1 MRRPGHLPDQDQV
14 SEQLLDVLQELVTE
28 LHPDAPPRVSLD
40 SALDRELGLDSMA
53 RMELLGRLEKRLAL
67 SLPEQI
73 MAEAETPRDLLLALH
88 SATHESDFRP
98 SAQIVSA
105 PPPSEHDHPQS
116 AHTLPDVLAWHAQ
129 HHPDRVQVRFY
140 ADEGE
145 GEIITYGHL
154 WDGAQAVAAGL
165 QWQGLPPGS
174 AVAIM
179 LPTGRDYLESFFGIL
194 LAGGVPVPLYPPVRR
209 TQLEN
214 HLRRQQTILANCA
227 ALSLITLKEALPF
240 ARMLKGKLGTLKTLV
255 TVEELRSQGKE
266 FVRPAIQPDDTAFLQ
281 YTSGSTGQ
289 PKGVVLSHVNL
300 LANIRALGQ
309 AVEVGGEDVII
320 SWLPLYHDMGL
331 IGTWLAG
338 LYFATPVVLMSPL
351 DFLSRPKRWLWA
363 IHRHRG
369 TLSAAP
375 NFAYEICLSKLADQD
390 LQGLDLSS
398 WRGAFNGAEPVS
410 ATTIER
416 FCERFSTYGFRR
428 EAMAPVYGLAECTV
442 GLAFPPLGRAPLVD
456 RVSRKALTETGKA
469 LPAAPDDAQALRLV
483 ACGRPLKNH
492 EIRIVDAAGRELP
505 ERREGRV
512 QFRGPS
518 SCGGYYNNP
527 EETRRLFDG
536 DWLNTGDLGYLAGG
550 DLYLTGRSKDLIIVA
565 GRNIHPQEL
574 EAAIGALSGV
584 RKGNVVV
591 FGCPDPRSGSERL
604 VVVAET
610 HVLDAR
616 QKERLHADIASLAVD
631 LLERPPDQILLVP
644 PHSVLKTSSG
654 KIRRAACRELF
665 ERGLMGKGESLWR
678 QTVRLALSAVQARGR
693 EFARTAK
700 ETLYAGYVWGL
711 YVLAAAAGSL
721 IILLVPRHAW
731 NWRALHAV
739 ARATLRLSGL
749 PVSISGLEHI
759 PRRQPCILVS
769 NHASYLD
776 AYLLAAL
783 LPLKISFV
791 AKTELL
797 QRPLIGRLL
806 RRIGTQFV
814 ERFEP
819 GQGAEDARRIG
830 TLAQSGHNLLFFAEG
845 TFTRLPGLRPFRLG
859 AFIIAAQSRQ
869 PLLPIAINGTR
880 SVLRDGS
887 WFPRRHPIH
896 IQIGAPLMAEN
907 HQPVSPDNPW
917 AQALQLRSAARRF
930 ILRHCG
936 ETDLQGAQRSEPAS
950 GDVLGR

>member
-1 MRRPGHLPDQDQV
+1 MRQANDFPDQVQV
-14 SEQLLDVLQELVTE
+14 GEQLLGVVQELVTE
-28 LHPDAPPRVSLD
+28 LHPDVPPRVSLD

-53 RMELLGRLEKRLAL
+53 RMELLDRLEKRLAL

-73 MAEAETPRDLLLALH
+73 MAEAETPRDLLHALR
-88 SATHESDFRP
+88 SASQQSAYHP
-98 SAQIVSA
+98 AAQIVSA
-105 PPPSEHDHPQS
+105 PEPVEHDHPQR
-116 AHTLPDVLAWHAQ
+116 AQTLPDVLAWHAQ

-140 ADEGE
+140 SDESEGE
-145 GEIITYGHL
+145 VITYQRL
-154 WDGAQAVAAGL
+154 WDGAKAVAAGL

-179 LPTGRDYLESFFGIL
+179 LPTGSDYLESFFGIL

-214 HLRRQQTILANCA
+214 HLRRQQAILANCA

-255 TVEELRSQGKE
+255 TVEDLRSQGQE
-266 FVRPAIQPDDTAFLQ
+266 YVRPVIQPGDTAFLQ

-289 PKGVVLSHVNL
+289 PKGVVLSHANL
-300 LANIRALGQ
+300 LANIRALGK
-309 AVEVGGEDVII
+309 AVDVRGEDVII

-363 IHRHRG
+363 LHRYRG

-375 NFAYEICLSKLADQD
+375 NFAYEICLAKLTEQD

-410 ATTIER
+410 AATVER
-416 FCERFSTYGFRR
+416 FCARFSVYGFRR
-428 EAMAPVYGLAECTV
+428 NALAPVYGLAECTV
-442 GLAFPPLGRAPLVD
+442 GLAFPPLGRAPLID

-469 LPAAPDDAQALRLV
+469 LPAAPDDAQALHLV
-483 ACGRPLKNH
+483 ACGRPLQGH

-505 ERREGRV
+505 ERREGRL

-518 SCGGYYNNP
+518 ACSGYFNNP

-536 DWLNTGDLGYLAGG
+536 DWLNTGDLGYLAEG

-574 EAAIGALSGV
+574 EGAIGALSGV

-591 FGCPDPRSGSERL
+591 FGCPDPRTGSERL

-610 HVLDAR
+610 HMLDAR

-678 QTVRLALSAVQARGR
+678 QTLRLALSAVQARGR

-700 ETLYAGYVWGL
+700 ETLYAGYLWGL
-711 YVLAAAAGSL
+711 YILAATAGCL
-721 IILLVPRHAW
+721 IILVAPRHDW

-739 ARATLRLSGL
+739 ARIALRLSGL
-749 PVSISGLEHI
+749 PISIEGLEHV

-783 LPLKISFV
+783 LPVKISFV
-791 AKTELL
+791 AKAELL
-797 QRPLIGRLL
+797 QRPLIKWLL

-819 GQGAEDARRIG
+819 GKGAEDARRIRS
-830 TLAQSGHNLLFFAEG
+830 LAQTGHNLLFFAEG
-845 TFTRLPGLRPFRLG
+845 TFTRLPGVRPFRLG

-869 PLLPIAINGTR
+869 PLLPLAISGTR
-880 SVLRDGS
+880 SILRDGS
-887 WFPRRHPIH
+887 WFPRRHPVSIH
-896 IQIGAPLMAEN
+896 IGAPLIAGN
-907 HQPVSPDNPW
+907 HQAGSADDPW
-917 AQALQLRSAARRF
+917 SQALQLRSGARRF

-936 ETDLQGAQRSEPAS
+936 EPDLHGAQHSEPIS
-950 GDVLGR
+950 EDVFE